1 MIFALF
7 LLLSYRDFTKIDC
20 FSDRLF
26 MFLIKGQETY
36 ASFFK
41 NALSK
46 NTFELMLLLRNRK
59 CKFVD
64 CKRGALLGIQGVLPI
79 NLFFQDME
87 GAVNSEDILDKIS
100 IFLLKLPNYYCCSVE
115 VQYILR
121 LCNFNLILKLKFLH
135 EFLLRYF
142 VEILSSISF
151 QRFKT

>member
-1 MIFALF
+1 MIFVLFF
-7 LLLSYRDFTKIDC
+7 LLSTVIYK
-20 FSDRLF
+20 DRLF
-26 MFLIKGQETY
+26 FRPVVYVSNKGTRNICKLFQKCTT
-36 ASFFK
+36 
-41 NALSK
+41 SK

-64 CKRGALLGIQGVLPI
+64 CKRGALLGIQGVPPI

-100 IFLLKLPNYYCCSVE
+100 IFLLELPNYYCSVE